1 MPIGTS
7 DGRFFDSMDMMFS
20 DLTKAPLGVGAELEL
35 PKGTLQ
41 GQVGAK
47 KIGDVVNAVA
57 LPGDMLTGKV
67 KPGSV
72 QEMERATDLAGLMVG
87 GPAPVASKLADGTLG
102 SFAGVKS
109 KTINKDKLY
118 QAQNMEFDSVH
129 PDIIHSETG
138 FYRGSE
144 GRWRYEI
151 SPEKSNILDAGVEF
165 KKGSGNQTD
174 WTSVSVDDTISVK
187 PARMNNIVENPLA
200 DAFTPSTLGEILHH
214 PELYKAYPHLKDMG
228 VWPMPDR
235 HVKEG
240 IRGMFSPSN
249 NGIFMSPAK
258 TDDFHSTLLHEVQ
271 HAIQEFEGF
280 SKGGNPES
288 YLPKG
293 WKEIKDQYKAAR
305 NEALRKAE
313 EQGVSKKEI
322 DSYLGSIQ
330 AEENGLLKNLS
341 TDKKYASTVSSINER
356 LAKAKE
362 LGIYD
367 SLKNIHKSERL
378 IQEAEAKAYSQYRNL
393 AGEIEARNVQSR
405 IDWTD
410 AERSYI
416 NPRNFRD

>member
-20 DLTKAPLGVGAELEL
+20 DLTKAPLGVGSELEL

-151 SPEKSNILDAGVEF
+151 SPEKSNILDTGVEF
-165 KKGSGNQTD
+165 KKGSGDQTG
-174 WTSVSVDDTISVK
+174 WTSVPGDDTISVK

-214 PELYKAYPHLKDMG
+214 PELYKAYPHLKDMA
-228 VWPMPDR
+228 VWPMPDTCQR
-235 HVKEG
+235 
-240 IRGMFSPSN
+240 
-249 NGIFMSPAK
+249 
-258 TDDFHSTLLHEVQ
+258 
-271 HAIQEFEGF
+271 
-280 SKGGNPES
+280 
-288 YLPKG
+288 
-293 WKEIKDQYKAAR
+293 R
-305 NEALRKAE
+305 N
-313 EQGVSKKEI
+313 
-322 DSYLGSIQ
+322 
-330 AEENGLLKNLS
+330 
-341 TDKKYASTVSSINER
+341 
-356 LAKAKE
+356 
-362 LGIYD
+362 
-367 SLKNIHKSERL
+367 
-378 IQEAEAKAYSQYRNL
+378 
-393 AGEIEARNVQSR
+393 
-405 IDWTD
+405 
-410 AERSYI
+410 
-416 NPRNFRD
+416 